1 MAKEVEIVEGGQ
13 LMDPS
18 SDAFNA
24 MLAQAQTRSEE
35 ALTVK
40 EDTTTTEEV
49 TDVKEPDEESSSTS
63 PPVIEETPET
73 LKAKLAGLQAE
84 LTRVRKQKSGGEGET
99 NTLRETLAN
108 LEGQVKVLREQKT
121 ATTLQDKVAALSDEQ
136 VQENETLWQDELM
149 DARVLVRMAERD
161 NDPEGIT
168 KANARIDIAK
178 KMQKLYN
185 QEQSSRLALRSEQTK
200 AQGELKSTLAT
211 EVDTLFKNTYES
223 IPELKDPESEIWKA
237 GQAEFKRYPAL
248 MKQLGPLGEMMA
260 VASAVARNP
269 GLVSKKAAAKL
280 LGNLEDVADKTFLK
294 GGTAPR
300 VSVTKPTS
308 VNSQKDLSDFE
319 AQVAAIK
326 LG

>member
-18 SDAFNA
+18 SDAFNT

-35 ALTVK
+35 ALAVK
-40 EDTTTTEEV
+40 EDTTVTEEV
-49 TDVKEPDEESSSTS
+49 TDVKAPDAESSSTS
-63 PPVIEETPET
+63 TEIAETPET

-121 ATTLQDKVAALSDEQ
+121 TSTLQDKVAALSDEQ

-178 KMQKLYN
+178 KMQRLYDT
-185 QEQSSRLALRSEQTK
+185 EKSTRAVSRSEQAK
-200 AQGELKSTLAT
+200 VQGEFKNTISA
-211 EVDTLFKNTYES
+211 EVDSLFKSTYES

-237 GQAEFKRYPAL
+237 GQAEFKLYPAL

-260 VASAVARNP
+260 VASAVTKNP
-269 GLVSKKAAAKL
+269 SLVSKKSAAKL
-280 LGNLEDVADKTFLK
+280 LSNLEDVADKTFQK

-300 VSVTKPTS
+300 MTVTKPTS